1 MRPRGEVRQAVA
13 SAATVLSRQHGSCTG
28 RDVAAWANA
37 GFEKTRRTLSDMVR
51 AGELVVVGQARAP
64 GVCRPLN
71 LYAPPVAQSAPGADL
86 FRAVQRWAD
95 FR

>member
-13 SAATVLSRQHGSCTG
+13 SAAGMLAQRQGSFTG
-28 RDVAAWANA
+28 REVAGLAQV
-37 GFEKTRRTLSDMVR
+37 GFEKARLTLKDMVR
-51 AGELVVVGQARAP
+51 AEEIVVVGETRAP

-71 LYAPPVAQSAPGADL
+71 VYAPATPRATPGADL
-86 FRAVQRWAD
+86 MRVVQCWAD